1 MLQLLT
7 LCASCQSFFPTA
19 VGGHGAVLEGDAV
32 LQSFNQ
38 LGTLQQRLGNRSWN
52 VEAQGADGISDEMK
66 AEAGIGLWGRIEGTS
81 GSYDPES
88 STTGTT
94 YNTSTWRLQ
103 TGADILLSDSAAGQ
117 LIGGVVTFRHKDYR
131 RDGADRQQV
140 MALATDEFIR
150 RFLLHVL
157 PHGFHRIRHYGI
169 LAGSAR
175 KASLA
180 HARELLDVAAQPEP
194 GGPDEPDDFRP
205 SCPCCGGRMI
215 VIETF
220 GRWGQP
226 RRPPDAT
233 ATNREN
239 VP

>member
-1 MLQLLT
+1 MVYAKAPL
-7 LCASCQSFFPTA
+7 AGPE
-19 VGGHGAVLEGDAV
+19 AVLTYLLRYTHRVAI
-32 LQSFNQ
+32 SNS
-38 LGTLQQRLGNRSWN
+38 RLIAFDKNS
-52 VEAQGADGISDEMK
+52 
-66 AEAGIGLWGRIEGTS
+66 
-81 GSYDPES
+81 
-88 STTGTT
+88 
-94 YNTSTWRLQ
+94 
-103 TGADILLSDSAAGQ
+103 
-117 LIGGVVTFRHKDYR
+117 VTFRHKDYR

-180 HARELLDVAAQPEP
+180 HARELLDVATQPEP

-233 ATNREN
+233 VTNREN